1 MTHDYSAVCAP
12 PDHRA
17 VPGGGRRCLDVF
29 VQSASPAAS
38 GTAAP
43 SAIALLSPTPSQP
56 ATVDMESSCSFK
68 LTKGDLPVWA
78 REGFSPPFNATP
90 FVTSKRGD
98 LIGVVFG
105 YPLKS
110 PRVKPNDGN
119 NKILWVSQEHA
130 GQIEVYAQLVG
141 SSQVVDIGYIPVGPS
156 IIDVPKPGC
165 WHLTL
170 HGLGWTDTIDLVY
183 NKD

>member
-1 MTHDYSAVCAP
+1 MTIPGWSALRLVSTL
-12 PDHRA
+12 
-17 VPGGGRRCLDVF
+17 CLV
-29 VQSASPAAS
+29 AAATS
-38 GTAAP
+38 CTSSSHNARPEALRTATP
-43 SAIALLSPTPSQP
+43 SA
-56 ATVDMESSCSFK
+56 TVNVESSCSFK
-68 LTKGDLPVWA
+68 LIKDDLPVWA
-78 REGFSPPFNATP
+78 RAGFRPPFNATP

-119 NKILWVSQEHA
+119 NKILWVSREHA
-130 GQIEVYAQLVG
+130 GQMEVRAQLVG
-141 SSQVVDIGYIPVGPS
+141 SAQVVDVGSVDIGPS
-156 IIDVPKPGC
+156 IIDLPKPGC

-170 HGLGWTDTIDLVY
+170 DGVGWTDTIDLVY

>member
-1 MTHDYSAVCAP
+1 MTIRGWSALRLAS
-12 PDHRA
+12 A
-17 VPGGGRRCLDVF
+17 LCLVAAIAACTSSSK
-29 VQSASPAAS
+29 SASPAAS
-38 GTAAP
+38 GPAATEVITLP
-43 SAIALLSPTPSQP
+43 PPTPSPP
-56 ATVDMESSCSFK
+56 ATVDIESSCSFT

-78 REGFSPPFNATP
+78 RAGFFPPFDDTP

-119 NKILWVSQEHA
+119 NKVLWVSREHE
-130 GQIEVYAQLVG
+130 GQMQVNAQLVG
-141 SSQVVDIGYIPVGPS
+141 SSQVVDIGYVDIGPS
-156 IIDVPKPGC
+156 IVDMPKPGC

-183 NKD
+183 NKN

>member
-1 MTHDYSAVCAP
+1 MTIRRWSALRLVSALCLVA
-12 PDHRA
+12 A
-17 VPGGGRRCLDVF
+17 VGACTSSSK
-29 VQSASPAAS
+29 SASPATS
-38 GTAAP
+38 GTATP
-43 SAIALLSPTPSQP
+43 SAIALLSPTASPS
-56 ATVDMESSCSFK
+56 ATVDMSSSCSFK

-78 REGFSPPFNATP
+78 RQGFSPPFNATP
-90 FVTSKRGD
+90 FVTSERGD

-141 SSQVVDIGYIPVGPS
+141 SSQVVDIGLVDLGPS

-170 HGLGWTDTIDLVY
+170 NGLGWTDTIDLVY

>member
-1 MTHDYSAVCAP
+1 MTIRGWSALRLVSAL
-12 PDHRA
+12 
-17 VPGGGRRCLDVF
+17 CLVAAAAACT
-29 VQSASPAAS
+29 SSSKNASPATSA
-38 GTAAP
+38 TATP
-43 SAIALLSPTPSQP
+43 SAVALPSPTPSP
-56 ATVDMESSCSFK
+56 SATADLESSCSFK
-68 LTKGDLPVWA
+68 LNKTDLPVWA

-105 YPLKS
+105 YPLTS
-110 PRVKPNDGN
+110 PRVKSTDGD

-130 GQIEVYAQLVG
+130 GQMEVYAQLVG
-141 SSQVVDIGYIPVGPS
+141 SSQVVDIGFVQVGPS
-156 IIDVPKPGC
+156 IIDMPKPGC

-183 NKD
+183 NRD